1 MQIHELNT
9 FSGTP
14 TNTDYLAIDNG
25 TKTSKIGAGNLGV
38 TTQMTTAE
46 ATAGTSTASRV
57 ISPKVLHDYV
67 AANGAVS
74 DVQVNGTSVVS
85 SGIANIQDSD
95 FLSAETIAKWDAIL
109 GI

>member
-38 TTQMTTAE
+38 TTQMTAAE
-46 ATAGTSTASRV
+46 AAAGTSTASRV

-67 AANGAVS
+67 TSGAVS
-74 DVQVNGTSVVS
+74 DVQVNGTSVLS
-85 SGIANIQDSD
+85 GGIANIQDSD
-95 FLSAETIAKWDAIL
+95 FLSAATIAKWDAII

>member
-1 MQIHELNT
+1 MQIHDLNT

-38 TTQMTTAE
+38 QTQMTAAE
-46 ATAGTSTASRV
+46 AAAGTSTASRV

-67 AANGAVS
+67 ASGAVS
-74 DVQVNGTSVVS
+74 DVQVNGTSVLS
-85 SGIANIQDSD
+85 GGIANIQDSD
-95 FLSAETIAKWDAIL
+95 FLSAATIAKWDAIL